1 MKDSPDSRPVS
12 LPGSCTMLSEPSPTQ
27 RSLRAVLLKVC
38 LVPLTLCIRL
48 PWGPM
53 PRSTEPGHFQGG
65 DPDARV
71 EQGDQEIL
79 MHIKA

>member
-1 MKDSPDSRPVS
+1 MKDSPDTVHVN
-12 LPGSCTMLSEPSPTQ
+12 LPGSSTMLSDPSPTQ
-27 RSLRAVLLKVC
+27 RSLTAVLLKVW

-53 PRSTEPGHFQGG
+53 PRSTEPRHFQGG
-65 DPDARV
+65 DPEARV
-71 EQGDQEIL
+71 EQGVQEIL